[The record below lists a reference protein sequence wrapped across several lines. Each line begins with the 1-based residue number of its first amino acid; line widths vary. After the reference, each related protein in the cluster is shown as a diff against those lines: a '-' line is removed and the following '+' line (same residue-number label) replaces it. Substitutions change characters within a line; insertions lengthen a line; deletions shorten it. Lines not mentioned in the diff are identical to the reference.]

1 MTLCH
6 VGVDHG
12 GVPAGSKPSY
22 DDLAVLVAAQAEE
35 IARLKARIA
44 ELEARLNQN
53 SRNSSKPPAS
63 DSPFVKP
70 APRSLR
76 AKGVRRPGRPP
87 GQDGFT
93 LEQVAV
99 PNSVLEHEPEVCSCC
114 GRGLTGAP
122 EVSRERRQVIDLP
135 EIVPQVTEHQ
145 LVARR
150 CGCGQV
156 TKALAPVGVA
166 APVQYGPRI
175 GAVAV
180 GLWHGQFLAKARVAQ
195 VMGTVFGAP
204 MAPGTIASMA
214 TRVAAQLSEFQVA
227 VREEIASAD
236 VAGFDETGFRVAGR
250 LVWVHCAQTEKYSL
264 ITVHPR
270 RGREAMDA
278 AGVLP
283 GFRGTAVHDAWA
295 PYDTYTTAG
304 HALCAAHLLRELVA
318 VAETGIEGKYGSKA
332 MAGQVID
339 VLLRLK
345 KLAEAAHAE
354 GRRVEWVALGF
365 GRIALRSAAQIAL
378 TATAGRQNAIEAKHH
393 ALFTRILARFE
404 DYLRFT
410 TDPAVPFDNNASER
424 EIRMCKLRIKVSGS
438 MRSMR
443 GAEEFTRIRSYL
455 QTTKK
460 HGIDWLQALTD
471 VLRGIP
477 WMPDTATA

>member
-1 MTLCH
+1 M
-6 VGVDHG
+6 V

-22 DDLAVLVAAQAEE
+22 DELAVLVGVLREE
-35 IARLKARIA
+35 NLALKARIA

-70 APRSLR
+70 APKSLR
-76 AKGVRRPGRPP
+76 AKGVRRPGRPV
-87 GQDGFT
+87 GQDGVT

-99 PNSVLEHEPEVCSCC
+99 PNAVIEHEPEMCSCC
-114 GRGLTGAP
+114 GQGLAGRP
-122 EVSRERRQVIDLP
+122 ETSRERRQVIDLP

-145 LVARR
+145 LIARR

-156 TKALAPVGVA
+156 TRALAPVGVA

-175 GAVAV
+175 AGLAV

-195 VMGTVFGAP
+195 IMGTVFSAP
-204 MAPGTIASMA
+204 MAPGTVAAMA
-214 TRVAAQLSEFQVA
+214 TRAAGQLREFQTA
-227 VREEIASAD
+227 VREQIAAAE

-250 LVWVHCAQTEKYSL
+250 LAWVHCAQTEKFSL
-264 ITVHPR
+264 ITVHPK

-278 AGVLP
+278 AAVLP
-283 GFRGTAVHDAWA
+283 TFRGTAVHDAWA
-295 PYDTYTTAG
+295 PYDTYTAAG

-318 VAETGIEGKYGSKA
+318 VTETGTEGKYGSKA
-332 MAGQVID
+332 MAEQVID
-339 VLLRLK
+339 VLLGLK

-354 GRRVEWVALGF
+354 GRSIDWVALGF
-365 GRIALRSAAQIAL
+365 GRIALRSAAQIGV
-378 TATAGRQNAIEAKHH
+378 TATGLRRNTLEAKHH
-393 ALFTRILARFE
+393 ALFTRIIGRFE
-404 DYLRFT
+404 DYLKFT
-410 TDPAVPFDNNASER
+410 TNPAVPFDNNASER

-443 GAEEFTRIRSYL
+443 GAEEFCRVRSYL

-460 HGIDWLQALTD
+460 HGIDWLDALAD
-471 VLRGIP
+471 ALRGIP
-477 WMPDTATA
+477 WMPDTASA